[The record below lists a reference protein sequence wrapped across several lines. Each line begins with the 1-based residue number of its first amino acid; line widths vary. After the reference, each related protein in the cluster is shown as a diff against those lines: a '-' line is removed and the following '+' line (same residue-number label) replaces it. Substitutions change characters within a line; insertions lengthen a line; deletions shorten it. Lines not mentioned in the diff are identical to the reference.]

1 MFRLSKDN
9 LQADI
14 WNILVS
20 IQMYYLLPSMFQ
32 PEDDLQTVETRK
44 WLTYYYYFYKV
55 LFYGC

>member
-44 WLTYYYYFYKV
+44 WLTYYYFYKV